1 MQIRKQYSLAYQVL
15 ELVDEVED
23 LSKADEV
30 SVEMNDFAKVHLK
43 EMVDL
48 VTSLQP
54 DGAKTVTVAPKKAEA
69 PISDK
74 QAGTIKK
81 QLKRCIGLAKDLGID
96 ISTESDVDNLSSSQ
110 ASKIIG
116 AMFDKSKS
124 NGF

>member
-1 MQIRKQYSLAYQVL
+1 MQIRKQYSHAYQVL
-15 ELVDEVED
+15 ELVDEASTPEEREKISLD
-23 LSKADEV
+23 
-30 SVEMNDFAKVHLK
+30 MNEFAKVHLK

-96 ISTESDVDNLSSSQ
+96 IATESDVDNLSSSQ

>member
-15 ELVDEVED
+15 ELVNEVD
-23 LSKADEV
+23 NLEV
-30 SVEMNDFAKVHLK
+30 AEFVSRDMDDFAKVHLK
-43 EMVDL
+43 NMVDL

-54 DGAKTVTVAPKKAEA
+54 DGAKTVTVAPKKTEA

-81 QLKRCIGLAKDLGID
+81 QLKRCIGLAKDLGISIAD
-96 ISTESDVDNLSSSQ
+96 ENDVDNLTSSQ

-124 NGF
+124 SGF

>member
-1 MQIRKQYSLAYQVL
+1 MQVRKQYSHAYQVL
-15 ELVDEVED
+15 ELIDEANTPEEREKISLD
-23 LSKADEV
+23 MDE
-30 SVEMNDFAKVHLK
+30 FAKVHLQN
-43 EMVDL
+43 MVDL
-48 VTSLQP
+48 VSAMQP

-81 QLKRCIGLAKDLGID
+81 QLKRCIGLAKDLGIYLATD
-96 ISTESDVDNLSSSQ
+96 DDVDNLTSSQ

-116 AMFDKSKS
+116 AMFDKTKS